1 MANDAHLEWV
11 GGLAQIPV
19 RIEDEGI
26 FPEGLFWLGPNGVL
40 LRSEMGR
47 PGELAARVGASLRDA
62 MERPL
67 IGGPHRPRRLR
78 VASAELAARIR
89 DEHPDIDVVCAATP
103 EVDAAVDDLMR
114 HLREGRRQRDAYLAS
129 DAEPDAMASFFR
141 AAAHLY
147 GALPRV
153 RRDQFVLATI
163 DDLGVNLATVAVM
176 GHGPAYCGLLVFW
189 SSEDAVAFMDAADA
203 IVRGEAPGL
212 PPHLALTFGTIASA
226 EVAAEVVARG
236 WSVAADDGFPSIRVF
251 EDGGWRQ
258 HDAREMA
265 ILEALALAL
274 PPFLDLVRAASDGQ
288 DSVSQLIAV
297 AAHRGRTVVK
307 LLALSDRDRK
317 QPGSRD
323 DRRARKARRRA
334 QAKARRKNR

>member
-26 FPEGLFWLGPNGVL
+26 SPEGLFWIGPHGVL

-67 IGGPHRPRRLR
+67 IGRPHRPRRLR

-89 DEHPDIDVVCAATP
+89 NEHPDIDVVCAPTP
-103 EVDAAVDDLMR
+103 EVDDAVNDLMQ
-114 HLREGRRQRDAYLAS
+114 HLREGRRQRDAYLAP
-129 DAEPDAMASFFR
+129 DAEPDAVAGFFR

-153 RRDQFVLATI
+153 RREQFFLATI
-163 DDLGVNLATVAVM
+163 DELDVHLATVALM
-176 GHGPAYCGLLVFW
+176 GHGVGARGLLVFW
-189 SSEDAVAFMDAADA
+189 KPEDVVTFMDAADA
-203 IVRGEAPGL
+203 IGRGEAPAL
-212 PPHLALTFGTIASA
+212 PPHLALTFGEVASA
-226 EVAAEVVARG
+226 EVAAEAIARG
-236 WSVAADDGFPSIRVF
+236 WTVEADDAFPSIQVF
-251 EDGGWRQ
+251 ECGTLRPS
-258 HDAREMA
+258 DAREMA

-274 PPFLDLVRAASDGQ
+274 PLFVEVIGAGNDTRDVGK
-288 DSVSQLIAV
+288 VIAV
-297 AAHRGRTVVK
+297 SAHRGRTVVK
-307 LLALSDRDRK
+307 LLAVGDRDRN
-317 QPGSRD
+317 QRQSRAE
-323 DRRARKARRRA
+323 RRARKKRRRA
-334 QAKARRKNR
+334 QAKARRKSR